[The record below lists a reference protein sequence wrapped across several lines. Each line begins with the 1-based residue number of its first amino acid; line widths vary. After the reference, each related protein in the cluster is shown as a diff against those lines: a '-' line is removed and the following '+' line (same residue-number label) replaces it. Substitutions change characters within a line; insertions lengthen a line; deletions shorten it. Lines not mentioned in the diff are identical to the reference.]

1 MSSALINR
9 SLTTVKTE
17 LEFLC
22 DSDVITKD
30 LYQQLVTSLPEKYH
44 KDMAPWDVGV
54 DKVDKDVGNTDTK
67 QEKQETIPQAAPQAA
82 PQAPETAI
90 GYCKALY
97 SFQSQQS
104 DDLSFNKDELLC
116 VKQHL
121 SPDWW
126 KGYRKND
133 PHTEGVFPS
142 NYVQGISYQEYSG
155 TGSSLSS
162 GLSSGPNEKAN
173 YGPNEKADYGPS
185 APYQYP
191 TPSNSSN
198 HSVPSY
204 SQPDYSQFPPP
215 STNYYQNQNQQQP
228 QQYQNQQGQTIV
240 EHNGAN
246 QGHMRK
252 FGGKLGNAAIFGAGA
267 TIGSDIVNSIF

>member
-54 DKVDKDVGNTDTK
+54 DKVDKEADAKDTK
-67 QEKQETIPQAAPQAA
+67 QDTKPQTVPQTV
-82 PQAPETAI
+82 PQTPETAL

-142 NYVQGISYQEYSG
+142 NYVQGISYQEYNG
-155 TGSSLSS
+155 ANSS
-162 GLSSGPNEKAN
+162 GNEKAD

-198 HSVPSY
+198 QSVPSY

-215 STNYYQNQNQQQP
+215 STNYYQNQNQPQPQP